1 MVGGRLRDVV
11 VHEGS
16 TVLSDPWTILAQQKT
31 KNLFTGMC
39 ACLLIDH
46 ALLSYLCDGCLKP
59 ASRKAS

>member
-31 KNLFTGMC
+31 KIYSLEC
-39 ACLLIDH
+39 ALVCL
-46 ALLSYLCDGCLKP
+46 
-59 ASRKAS
+59 